1 MTGTG
6 TEQVT
11 AREVSIVRTTRRAR
25 ARRVLSTILHTRRA
39 LVGLIL
45 VLSMVFVSA
54 LAPILAPYDPVIPD
68 HGPQFA
74 PPGWDFPFGTDDFGR
89 DMLSRVIWGGRK
101 ALVIAVAAVLLALM
115 AGGVLGLVA
124 GFVGRKVDQLIMRL
138 IDILQAIPWLVLALM
153 VVAFLGPG
161 LWNVIIAIALPGIP
175 GYARLVRSS
184 VLEVREQDY
193 VTAARAIGDGP
204 AVDNG
209 PPGPCQQLRA
219 GAGGHDPGLRRD
231 AHRRGRPE
239 LRGARYPAAGT
250 ELGTDAE
257 RIPIVHLGGAVDGGL
272 PRSCHQLGG
281 HRLQHSGRRVEGRPR
296 PTHAGHQVKLI

>member
-6 TEQVT
+6 TEQVA
-11 AREVSIVRTTRRAR
+11 AREVLIVRTTRRAR

-39 LVGLIL
+39 LIGLIL

-101 ALVIAVAAVLLALM
+101 ALVISVAAVLLALM

-204 AVDNG
+204 LSIMVRQVLANSFVPVLVVMTLG
-209 PPGPCQQLRA
+209 FGGTLIAEAGLSFVGLGTQPPEPSWGRMLSESRSFISVAPWTVVF
-219 GAGGHDPGLRRD
+219 PGLAISWGVIGFNILGDGLRD
-231 AHRRGRPE
+231 A
-239 LRGARYPAAGT
+239 L
-250 ELGTDAE
+250 D
-257 RIPIVHLGGAVDGGL
+257 
-272 PRSCHQLGG
+272 PRM
-281 HRLQHSGRRVEGRPR
+281 RDIR
-296 PTHAGHQVKLI
+296 

>member
-6 TEQVT
+6 NEQVA

-45 VLSMVFVSA
+45 VLSMGFVSA
-54 LAPILAPYDPVIPD
+54 FAPILAPYDPVIPD

-74 PPGWDFPFGTDDFGR
+74 PPGWDYPFGTDDFGR

-101 ALVIAVAAVLLALM
+101 ALVISVAAVLLAVI

-138 IDILQAIPWLVLALM
+138 VDILQAIPWLVLALM

-161 LWNVIIAIALPGIP
+161 VWNVIIAIALPGVP
-175 GYARLVRSS
+175 GYARLVRSA

-204 AVDNG
+204 VSIMFRQVLANSFVPVLVVMTLG
-209 PPGPCQQLRA
+209 FGGTLIAEAGLSFVGLGTQPPEPSWGRMLSESRSFISVAPWTVVF
-219 GAGGHDPGLRRD
+219 PGLAISWGVIGFNILGDGLRD
-231 AHRRGRPE
+231 A
-239 LRGARYPAAGT
+239 L
-250 ELGTDAE
+250 D
-257 RIPIVHLGGAVDGGL
+257 
-272 PRSCHQLGG
+272 PRM
-281 HRLQHSGRRVEGRPR
+281 RDIR
-296 PTHAGHQVKLI
+296 

>member
-6 TEQVT
+6 TEQVA

-39 LVGLIL
+39 LIGLIL

-101 ALVIAVAAVLLALM
+101 ALVISVAAVLLALM
-115 AGGVLGLVA
+115 AGGVLGLVT

-204 AVDNG
+204 LSILVRQVLANSFVPVLVVMTLG
-209 PPGPCQQLRA
+209 FGGTLIAEAGLSFVGLGTQPPEPSWGRMLSESRSFISVAPWTVVF
-219 GAGGHDPGLRRD
+219 PGLAISWGVIGFNILGDGLRD
-231 AHRRGRPE
+231 ALDP
-239 LRGARYPAAGT
+239 
-250 ELGTDAE
+250 
-257 RIPIVHLGGAVDGGL
+257 RIRDI
-272 PRSCHQLGG
+272 R
-281 HRLQHSGRRVEGRPR
+281 
-296 PTHAGHQVKLI
+296 

>member
-1 MTGTG
+1 
-6 TEQVT
+6 
-11 AREVSIVRTTRRAR
+11 
-25 ARRVLSTILHTRRA
+25 VLSTILNTRRA

-45 VLSMVFVSA
+45 VLSMVIVSV
-54 LAPILAPYDPVIPD
+54 LAPIIAPYDPVIPD

-74 PPGWDFPFGTDDFGR
+74 PPGWDYPFGTDDFGR
-89 DMLSRVIWGGRK
+89 DVLSRVIWGGRK
-101 ALVIAVAAVLLALM
+101 ALVISVAAVLLAVM

-161 LWNVIIAIALPGIP
+161 VWNVIVALALPGIP

-204 AVDNG
+204 VSIMVRQVLANSFVPLLVVMTLG
-209 PPGPCQQLRA
+209 FGGTLIAEAGLSFVGLGTQPPEPSWGRMLSESRSFISVA
-219 GAGGHDPGLRRD
+219 SWTVVFPGLAISWGVIGFNILGDGLRD
-231 AHRRGRPE
+231 A
-239 LRGARYPAAGT
+239 L
-250 ELGTDAE
+250 D
-257 RIPIVHLGGAVDGGL
+257 
-272 PRSCHQLGG
+272 PRM
-281 HRLQHSGRRVEGRPR
+281 RDIR
-296 PTHAGHQVKLI
+296 

>member
-1 MTGTG
+1 MTVAG
-6 TEQVT
+6 TEQAA

-45 VLSMVFVSA
+45 VLSMVVVSVF
-54 LAPILAPYDPVIPD
+54 APIIAPYDPVIPD

-74 PPGWDFPFGTDDFGR
+74 PPGLDFPFGTDDFGR
-89 DMLSRVIWGGRK
+89 DVLSRVIWGGRK
-101 ALVIAVAAVLLALM
+101 ALVISVAAVLLAVV

-138 IDILQAIPWLVLALM
+138 VDILQATPWLVMALM

-161 LWNVIIAIALPGIP
+161 TWNVIFAIALPGVP
-175 GYARLVRSS
+175 GYARLVRSA

-204 AVDNG
+204 VSIMVRQVLANSFVPVLVVMTLG
-209 PPGPCQQLRA
+209 LGGTLIAEAGLSFVGLGTQPPEPSWGRMLSESRSFISVAPWTVVF
-219 GAGGHDPGLRRD
+219 PGLAISWGVIGFNVLGDGLRD
-231 AHRRGRPE
+231 A
-239 LRGARYPAAGT
+239 L
-250 ELGTDAE
+250 D
-257 RIPIVHLGGAVDGGL
+257 
-272 PRSCHQLGG
+272 PRM
-281 HRLQHSGRRVEGRPR
+281 RDIR
-296 PTHAGHQVKLI
+296 

>member
-54 LAPILAPYDPVIPD
+54 LAPILAPYDQVIPE
-68 HGPQFA
+68 HGPQCA

-138 IDILQAIPWLVLALM
+138 IDILQGIPWLVLALM

-204 AVDNG
+204 VSIMVRQVLANSFVPVLVVMTLG
-209 PPGPCQQLRA
+209 FGGTLIAEAGLSFVGLGTQPPEPSWGRMLSESRSFISVAPWTVVF
-219 GAGGHDPGLRRD
+219 PGLAISWGVIGFNILGDGLRD
-231 AHRRGRPE
+231 A
-239 LRGARYPAAGT
+239 L
-250 ELGTDAE
+250 D
-257 RIPIVHLGGAVDGGL
+257 
-272 PRSCHQLGG
+272 PRM
-281 HRLQHSGRRVEGRPR
+281 RDIR
-296 PTHAGHQVKLI
+296 

>member
-204 AVDNG
+204 VSIMVRQVLANSFVPVLVVMTLG
-209 PPGPCQQLRA
+209 FGGTLIAEAGLSFVGLGTQPPEPSWGRMLSESRSFISVAPWTVVF
-219 GAGGHDPGLRRD
+219 PGLAISWGVIGFNILGDGLRD
-231 AHRRGRPE
+231 A
-239 LRGARYPAAGT
+239 L
-250 ELGTDAE
+250 D
-257 RIPIVHLGGAVDGGL
+257 
-272 PRSCHQLGG
+272 PRM
-281 HRLQHSGRRVEGRPR
+281 RDIR
-296 PTHAGHQVKLI
+296 

>member
-6 TEQVT
+6 IEQAA

-45 VLSMVFVSA
+45 VLSMVIVSV
-54 LAPILAPYDPVIPD
+54 LAPIFAPYDPVIPD
-68 HGPQFA
+68 HGPQFT
-74 PPGWDFPFGTDDFGR
+74 PPGRDFPFGTDDFGR

-101 ALVIAVAAVLLALM
+101 ALVISVAAVLLAVM

-138 IDILQAIPWLVLALM
+138 VDILQAIPWLVLALM
-153 VVAFLGPG
+153 VAAFLGPG
-161 LWNVIIAIALPGIP
+161 VWNVIVALALPGIP

-204 AVDNG
+204 VSIMVRQVLANSFVPVLVVMTLG
-209 PPGPCQQLRA
+209 FGGTLIAEAGLSFVGLGTQPPEPSWGRMLSESRSFIRVAPWTVVF
-219 GAGGHDPGLRRD
+219 PGLAISWGVIGFNILGDGLRD
-231 AHRRGRPE
+231 A
-239 LRGARYPAAGT
+239 L
-250 ELGTDAE
+250 D
-257 RIPIVHLGGAVDGGL
+257 
-272 PRSCHQLGG
+272 PRMRDIG
-281 HRLQHSGRRVEGRPR
+281 
-296 PTHAGHQVKLI
+296 

>member
-204 AVDNG
+204 VSIMVRQVLANSFVPVLVVMTLG
-209 PPGPCQQLRA
+209 FGGTLIAEAGLSFVGLGTQPPEPSWGRMLSESRQFISVAPWTVVF
-219 GAGGHDPGLRRD
+219 PGLAISWGVIGFNILGDGLRD
-231 AHRRGRPE
+231 A
-239 LRGARYPAAGT
+239 L
-250 ELGTDAE
+250 D
-257 RIPIVHLGGAVDGGL
+257 
-272 PRSCHQLGG
+272 PRM
-281 HRLQHSGRRVEGRPR
+281 RDIR
-296 PTHAGHQVKLI
+296 

>member
-6 TEQVT
+6 VEQAA

-25 ARRVLSTILHTRRA
+25 ARKVLSTILHTRRA

-45 VLSMVFVSA
+45 VLSMVFVSV

-68 HGPQFA
+68 HGPQFT

-89 DMLSRVIWGGRK
+89 DVLSRVIWGGRK
-101 ALVIAVAAVLLALM
+101 ALVISVSAVLLAVM

-161 LWNVIIAIALPGIP
+161 VWNVIVAIALPGIP
-175 GYARLVRSS
+175 GYARLVRSA

-204 AVDNG
+204 VSIMFRQVLANSFVPVLVVMTLG
-209 PPGPCQQLRA
+209 FGGTLIAEAGLSFVGLGTRPPEPSWGRMLSESRSFISVAPWTVVF
-219 GAGGHDPGLRRD
+219 PGLAISWGVIGFNILGDGLRD
-231 AHRRGRPE
+231 A
-239 LRGARYPAAGT
+239 L
-250 ELGTDAE
+250 D
-257 RIPIVHLGGAVDGGL
+257 
-272 PRSCHQLGG
+272 PRM
-281 HRLQHSGRRVEGRPR
+281 RDIR
-296 PTHAGHQVKLI
+296 

>member
-6 TEQVT
+6 TEQVA

-101 ALVIAVAAVLLALM
+101 ALVISVAAVLLAVM
-115 AGGVLGLVA
+115 AGGILGLVA

-161 LWNVIIAIALPGIP
+161 LWNVTVAIALPGIP
-175 GYARLVRSS
+175 GYSRLVRSA

-204 AVDNG
+204 VSIMVRQVLANSFVPVLVVMTLG
-209 PPGPCQQLRA
+209 FGGTLIAEAGLSFVGLGTQPPEPSWGRMLSESRSFISVAPWTVVF
-219 GAGGHDPGLRRD
+219 PGLAISWGVIGFNILGDGLRD
-231 AHRRGRPE
+231 A
-239 LRGARYPAAGT
+239 L
-250 ELGTDAE
+250 D
-257 RIPIVHLGGAVDGGL
+257 
-272 PRSCHQLGG
+272 PRM
-281 HRLQHSGRRVEGRPR
+281 RDIR
-296 PTHAGHQVKLI
+296 

>member
-1 MTGTG
+1 MTGSG
-6 TEQVT
+6 IDQVA

-39 LVGLIL
+39 LVGLVL
-45 VLSMVFVSA
+45 VLGMVFMSL
-54 LAPILAPYDPVIPD
+54 LAPVLAPYDPVIPD

-89 DMLSRVIWGGRK
+89 DVLSRVIWGGRK
-101 ALVIAVAAVLLALM
+101 ALVISVAAVLLAAV
-115 AGGVLGLVA
+115 AGGILGLVA

-161 LWNVIIAIALPGIP
+161 VWNVIIAIALPGIT
-175 GYARLVRSS
+175 GYARLVRSA

-204 AVDNG
+204 ASIMVRQVLANSFVPVLVVMTLG
-209 PPGPCQQLRA
+209 FGGTLIAEAGLSFVGLGTQPPEPSWGRMLSESRSFISVAPWTVVF
-219 GAGGHDPGLRRD
+219 PGLAISWGVIGFNILGDGLRD
-231 AHRRGRPE
+231 A
-239 LRGARYPAAGT
+239 L
-250 ELGTDAE
+250 D
-257 RIPIVHLGGAVDGGL
+257 
-272 PRSCHQLGG
+272 PRM
-281 HRLQHSGRRVEGRPR
+281 RDIR
-296 PTHAGHQVKLI
+296 

>member
-1 MTGTG
+1 VTGTG
-6 TEQVT
+6 NEQVA

-25 ARRVLSTILHTRRA
+25 ARRVLSTILQTRRA

-45 VLSMVFVSA
+45 VLSMVFVSVF
-54 LAPILAPYDPVIPD
+54 APILAPYDPVIPD

-101 ALVIAVAAVLLALM
+101 ALVISVAAVLLAVV

-138 IDILQAIPWLVLALM
+138 VDILQAIPWLVLALM

-161 LWNVIIAIALPGIP
+161 VWNVIIAIALPGVP
-175 GYARLVRSS
+175 GYARLVRSA

-204 AVDNG
+204 VSIMFRQVLANSFVPVLVVMTLG
-209 PPGPCQQLRA
+209 FGGTLIAEAGLSFVGLGTQPPEPSWGRMLSESRSFISVAPWTVVF
-219 GAGGHDPGLRRD
+219 PGLAISWGVIGFNILGDGLRD
-231 AHRRGRPE
+231 A
-239 LRGARYPAAGT
+239 L
-250 ELGTDAE
+250 D
-257 RIPIVHLGGAVDGGL
+257 
-272 PRSCHQLGG
+272 PRM
-281 HRLQHSGRRVEGRPR
+281 RDIR
-296 PTHAGHQVKLI
+296 

>member
-6 TEQVT
+6 TEQAAT
-11 AREVSIVRTTRRAR
+11 REVSIVRTTRRAR

-39 LVGLIL
+39 LVGLVL
-45 VLSMVFVSA
+45 VLGMVFMSL
-54 LAPILAPYDPVIPD
+54 LAPVLAPYDPVIPD

-89 DMLSRVIWGGRK
+89 DVLSRVIWGGRK
-101 ALVIAVAAVLLALM
+101 ALVISVSAVLLAAV

-138 IDILQAIPWLVLALM
+138 MDILQAIPWLVLALM

-161 LWNVIIAIALPGIP
+161 VWNVIVAIALPGIP
-175 GYARLVRSS
+175 GYARLVRSA

-204 AVDNG
+204 ASIMVRQVLANSFVPVLVVMTLG
-209 PPGPCQQLRA
+209 FGGTLIAEAGLSFVGLGTQPPEPSWGRMLSESRSFISVAPWTVVF
-219 GAGGHDPGLRRD
+219 PGLAISWGVIGFNILGDGLRD
-231 AHRRGRPE
+231 A
-239 LRGARYPAAGT
+239 L
-250 ELGTDAE
+250 D
-257 RIPIVHLGGAVDGGL
+257 
-272 PRSCHQLGG
+272 PRM
-281 HRLQHSGRRVEGRPR
+281 RDIR
-296 PTHAGHQVKLI
+296 

>member
-6 TEQVT
+6 NEQVA

-45 VLSMVFVSA
+45 VLSMVFVA
-54 LAPILAPYDPVIPD
+54 AFAPILAPYDPVIPD

-74 PPGWDFPFGTDDFGR
+74 PPGWDYPFGTDDFGR

-101 ALVIAVAAVLLALM
+101 ALVISVAAVLLAVI

-138 IDILQAIPWLVLALM
+138 VDILQAIPWLVLALM

-161 LWNVIIAIALPGIP
+161 VWNVIIAIALPGVP
-175 GYARLVRSS
+175 GYARLVRSA

-204 AVDNG
+204 VSIMFRQVLANSFVPVLVVMTLG
-209 PPGPCQQLRA
+209 FGGTLIAEAGLSFVGLGTQPPEPSWGRMLSESRSFISVAPWTVVF
-219 GAGGHDPGLRRD
+219 PGLAISWGVIGFNILGDGLRD
-231 AHRRGRPE
+231 A
-239 LRGARYPAAGT
+239 L
-250 ELGTDAE
+250 D
-257 RIPIVHLGGAVDGGL
+257 
-272 PRSCHQLGG
+272 PRM
-281 HRLQHSGRRVEGRPR
+281 RDIR
-296 PTHAGHQVKLI
+296 

>member
-6 TEQVT
+6 TEPVA

-39 LVGLIL
+39 LIGLIL

-101 ALVIAVAAVLLALM
+101 ALVISVAAVLLALM

-204 AVDNG
+204 LSIMVRQVLANSFVPVLVVMTLG
-209 PPGPCQQLRA
+209 FGGTLIAEAGLSFVGLGTQPPEPSWGRMLSESRSFISVAPWTVVF
-219 GAGGHDPGLRRD
+219 PGLAISWGVIGFNILGDGLRD
-231 AHRRGRPE
+231 A
-239 LRGARYPAAGT
+239 L
-250 ELGTDAE
+250 D
-257 RIPIVHLGGAVDGGL
+257 
-272 PRSCHQLGG
+272 PRM
-281 HRLQHSGRRVEGRPR
+281 RDIR
-296 PTHAGHQVKLI
+296 